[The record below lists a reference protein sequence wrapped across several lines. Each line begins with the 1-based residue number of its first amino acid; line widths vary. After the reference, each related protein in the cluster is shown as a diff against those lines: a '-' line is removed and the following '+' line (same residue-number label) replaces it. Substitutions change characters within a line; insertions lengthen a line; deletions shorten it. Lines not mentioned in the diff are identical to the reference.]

1 MNLGIETSEENGET
15 EVRRTTA
22 ETNIN
27 VRLNGVKGRKLKNDT
42 SLPFLDHML
51 DTLAWRACLNIGAE
65 VETGERLRHP
75 IAEDV
80 GITVGIAV
88 LELFRSKLPDGVEG
102 FGFAKG
108 AIDEASADVALSIEG
123 RANSFIDGPEFTDV
137 EGMSGYDLI
146 AFLEGFS
153 QGCKCTLQ
161 VEFKGRDPHH
171 TWEAVFR
178 GLGLA
183 LREALRPNEWRKGSI
198 PGLKGTL
205 E

>member
-1 MNLGIETSEENGET
+1 MNLGIEISNDNGGT
-15 EVRRTTA
+15 KVRRMTK
-22 ETNIN
+22 ETDIT
-27 VRLNGVKGRKLKNDT
+27 VRLNEIKEMELKNDT

-51 DTLAWRACLNIGAE
+51 DTLAWRACLNIGVE
-65 VETGERLRHP
+65 VVTEESLRHP

-80 GITVGIAV
+80 GITLGIAI
-88 LELFRSKLPDGVEG
+88 LELYKLKLPAGVEG

-108 AIDEASADVALSIEG
+108 AIDEACAGVTISIEG
-123 RANSFIDGPEFTDV
+123 RANSFIDGPEFVEV
-137 EGMSGYDLI
+137 EGISGYDLI

-153 QGCKCTLQ
+153 QGCTCTLQ

-171 TWEAVFR
+171 SWEAVFR

-183 LREALRPNEWRKGSI
+183 LREALRPNDWRQGSI

>member
-1 MNLGIETSEENGET
+1 LNLGIEKSNENGELR
-15 EVRRTTA
+15 VRRTTK
-22 ETNIN
+22 ETEIT
-27 VRLNGVKGRKLKNDT
+27 VRLNGIKERELKNDT

-51 DTLAWRACLNIGAE
+51 DTLAWRACMNIGVE
-65 VETGERLRHP
+65 VKTEEKLRHP

-80 GITVGIAV
+80 GITVGLTF
-88 LELFRSKLPDGVEG
+88 LELYRSKLPDGVEG

-108 AIDEASADVALSIEG
+108 AIDEAVADVTVSIEG
-123 RANSFIDGPEFTDV
+123 RVNSFIDGPDFVDV

-153 QGCKCTLQ
+153 QGCTCTLQ
-161 VEFKGRDPHH
+161 VDFKGSDPHH
-171 TWEAVFR
+171 SWEAVFR
-178 GLGLA
+178 ALGLA
-183 LREALRPNEWRKGSI
+183 LREALKPNEWRKGSI